1 MKMKVPV
8 IGMRIIKSAIGVL
21 LCFLVYLLRG
31 RQGIPF
37 YSALAVLWCMQ
48 PYTESTKTMA
58 KQRTVGTLL
67 GAFYGLL
74 VILLEL
80 YVIPIHNTLPGYIFV
95 SAMIIVVLYTTAVLN
110 KKNASYFSCVV
121 FLSITITHITD
132 SNPYLF
138 VLNRVLDT
146 MIGIILGVLV
156 NKVRIPRKRNQEIL
170 FVSGLDDTL
179 LTNGD
184 TLTPYSKVQLNRM
197 IESGAKFTIATMRTP
212 ASLMQPLKDVRLN
225 LPVVVMDGAALYN
238 IKEKQF
244 IRSYVMSKEISKE
257 LIEIFKEQEM
267 HYFINTIL
275 DDVLMIY
282 YGEFRNPVEEKIYKE
297 LRVSPH
303 RNYISSQYY
312 RGEEV
317 VYFMLVDQKER
328 MEKLYKALK
337 EKGLCDRLKI
347 LFYDS
352 KEHEG
357 YSYMKIYN
365 KNASKEHM
373 LEYLK
378 ESLNITKT
386 VTFGSVEGR
395 YDFTIQD
402 HDVNKVVKTMEKIYE
417 PYFWKKEEVSRIQ

>member
-1 MKMKVPV
+1 MKMKLPA

-21 LCFLVYLLRG
+21 LCFVVYLLRG

-48 PYTESTKTMA
+48 PYTESMKTMA
-58 KQRTVGTLL
+58 KQRTVGTLI
-67 GAFYGLL
+67 GAFYGLI

-80 YVIPIHNTLPGYIFV
+80 YVIPIHNTMAGYVFV

-146 MIGIILGVLV
+146 MIGIVLGVLV
-156 NKVRIPRKRNQEIL
+156 NKIRIPRKRKNDIL

-179 LTNGD
+179 LTDAN
-184 TLTPYSKVQLNRM
+184 TLTPYSKVRLNHM
-197 IESGAKFTIATMRTP
+197 IESGAKFTISTMRTP
-212 ASLMQPLKDVRLN
+212 ASLMEPLKDVRLN

-244 IRSYVMSKEISKE
+244 IRSYVMSKEISRE
-257 LIEIFKEQEM
+257 VMEVLDLQGF

-282 YGEFRNPVEEKIYKE
+282 YGEFHNPAEEKLYKE
-297 LRVSPH
+297 LRTSPH
-303 RNYISSQYY
+303 RNYISKKYY

-317 VYFMLVDQKER
+317 VYFMLLDQKEKI
-328 MEKLYKALK
+328 EKLYKVLLDQ
-337 EKGLCDRLKI
+337 GYGSRLKI

-352 KEHEG
+352 GEHKG

-365 KNASKEHM
+365 KNASKENM

-378 ESLNITKT
+378 ESLDIKKT
-386 VTFGSVEGR
+386 VTFGSIENR
-395 YDFTIQD
+395 YDVTIRD
-402 HDVNKVVKTMEKIYE
+402 HDVNKVVRTMEKIYE
-417 PYFWKKEEVSRIQ
+417 PFFWKKEE

>member
-1 MKMKVPV
+1 MKVKIPV
-8 IGMRIIKSAIGVL
+8 IGMRIIKSALGVL
-21 LCFLVYLLRG
+21 LCFVIYLLRG

-37 YSALAVLWCMQ
+37 YSAVAVLWCMQ

-58 KQRTVGTLL
+58 RQRIVGTLI

-74 VILLEL
+74 VILFEL
-80 YVIPIHNTLPGYIFV
+80 YVIPIHNTLSGYVLV
-95 SAMIIVVLYTTAVLN
+95 SAMIIVVLYTTAALN

-138 VLNRVLDT
+138 VLNRILDT
-146 MIGIILGVLV
+146 MIGIVLGMLV
-156 NKVRIPRKRNQEIL
+156 NKIRIPRKKKDDIL

-197 IESGAKFTIATMRTP
+197 IESGAKFTISTMRTP
-212 ASLMQPLKDVRLN
+212 ASLMQPLRDVHLN
-225 LPVVVMDGAALYN
+225 LPIVVMDGAALYN

-244 IRSYVMSKEISKE
+244 IRSYVMSKEISR
-257 LIEIFKEQEM
+257 EIMDLLDEEGF

-275 DDVLMIY
+275 DDILMIY
-282 YGEFRNPVEEKIYKE
+282 YGEFHNPVEETIYKQ
-297 LRVSPH
+297 LRVSPY
-303 RNYISSQYY
+303 RNYISKKYY

-317 VYFMLVDQKER
+317 VYFMLVEKKEKMESLYQKM
-328 MEKLYKALK
+328 MEKGYVDK
-337 EKGLCDRLKI
+337 LKI

-352 KEHEG
+352 KEQQG

-365 KNASKEHM
+365 KNASKENM

-378 ESLNITKT
+378 ESIGITNT
-386 VTFGSVEGR
+386 VTFGSIENR
-395 YDFTIQD
+395 YDITITD
-402 HDVNKVVKTMEKIYE
+402 HDANKVVKTMEGIYE
-417 PYFWKKEEVSRIQ
+417 PFFWKKTEK